1 MSLKLLLVVPALLC
15 TLVRGQG
22 VADGGPPNPVASA
35 NYNPEE
41 EKAAAFL
48 AEAEEELRS
57 ITEQHTFIEW
67 NFESNINDETE
78 KAKLEFQVYN
88 SPQWPVL

>member
-1 MSLKLLLVVPALLC
+1 MSLKLLVLVPALLC
-15 TLVRGQG
+15 AVVWGQE
-22 VADGGPPNPVASA
+22 VADSGPPHPVGSA

-48 AEAEEELRS
+48 LEAEEELRGV
-57 ITEQHTFIEW
+57 TEQHTFIEW

-78 KAKLEFQVYN
+78 KAKLEFQVQRHSYF
-88 SPQWPVL
+88 